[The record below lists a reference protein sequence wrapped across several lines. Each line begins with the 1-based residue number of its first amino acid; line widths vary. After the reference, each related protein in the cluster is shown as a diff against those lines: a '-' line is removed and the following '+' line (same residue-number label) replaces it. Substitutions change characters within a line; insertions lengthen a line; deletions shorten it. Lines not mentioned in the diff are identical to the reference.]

1 VLAFFDRH
9 LGLHSPQRRKLS
21 VQVFGSGQAMPGEE
35 AKEEEKAE
43 EKAAAPPAA
52 TEKAAAAAAADAT
65 TTAEEGAS
73 KDKPEGGEEQEPL
86 APAPAVPGEVV
97 AVTNAPQF
105 QRERPLY
112 PLRTP
117 PAARPARSSTP
128 PKVAA
133 ATAKL

>member
-1 VLAFFDRH
+1 MLAFFDRH
-9 LGLHSPQRRKLS
+9 LGLGSPQRRKLS
-21 VQVFGSGQAMPGEE
+21 VQVFGSGQAMAGEE
-35 AKEEEKAE
+35 AGKEED
-43 EKAAAPPAA
+43 EKAAASPAA
-52 TEKAAAAAAADAT
+52 AEGGTAAAAADAT
-65 TTAEEGAS
+65 ATSAE
-73 KDKPEGGEEQEPL
+73 DKPQEEEQEPL
-86 APAPAVPGEVV
+86 APAPVVPGEVV

-117 PAARPARSSTP
+117 PAAQPARSFTQ